1 MKYAF
6 LILGVS
12 LATSSWASDL
22 PNQETTFAIKEQGSY
37 SGIYTLKVK
46 DKKVFVNGIELPN
59 TQVEKN
65 MKEIASL
72 LDNSGKEE
80 NCAGNEFIHQV
91 KDAQNFKRERG
102 CVNQGRF
109 SELQQSFQKLTTL
122 TQ

>member
-6 LILGVS
+6 LALGFILAAS
-12 LATSSWASDL
+12 TWAGEL
-22 PNQETTFAIKEQGSY
+22 PNQESTFAIKEQGAY

-72 LDNSGKEE
+72 LENSGKEE
-80 NCAGNEFIHQV
+80 NCSGNEFVHQV
-91 KDAQNFKRERG
+91 KDAQSFKRERG
-102 CVNQGRF
+102 CLNQGRF
-109 SELQQSFQKLTTL
+109 SELQQNFQKLTKL